1 MLKAQHFKNDGKKD
15 GERELPVH
23 PFDGIVN
30 EPVLHQAVRAYRL
43 NQRQGTA
50 STKTRSEVRGGGRKP
65 WRQKGTGRAR
75 HGSIRSPI
83 WAGGGIT
90 FGPKPKSWRV
100 DLPRKVKSLARRS
113 ALNARAADGRVLIVD
128 ELSWETPK
136 TRRLRE
142 LFEAVGAEGKVL
154 LLTDGVKETVY
165 LSGRNMP
172 HVQVMPFGQESAYH
186 VLWATTVVIETP
198 ALEAS
203 TEAAEEAGLLEK
215 ARARIARVKEAE
227 KEAAEAEK
235 KKAKKKPAKKA
246 KKKKAAKP
254 EPEAKKKEKKEK
266 KPKAK
271 KAEKKKAAEPAVDP
285 DEIELPIVAEL
296 AEFLQGF
303 DDPQLIRAL
312 QERDSRKTAQR
323 HYDARVE
330 ELTGDEEDGDG

>member
-1 MLKAQHFKNDGKKD
+1 QHFKNDGKKD
-15 GERELPVH
+15 GERELPIV

-90 FGPKPKSWRV
+90 FGPRPKSWRV
-100 DLPRKVKSLARRS
+100 DLPRKVKGLARRS

-128 ELSWETPK
+128 DLSWETPK

-154 LLTDGVKETVY
+154 LLTDGVNETVY

-215 ARARIARVKEAE
+215 ARERIARVEEAE
-227 KEAAEAEK
+227 KEAAKAAK
-235 KKAKKKPAKKA
+235 KKAKKKP
-246 KKKKAAKP
+246 KKKAGKP
-254 EPEAKKKEKKEK
+254 
-266 KPKAK
+266 
-271 KAEKKKAAEPAVDP
+271 KAEKKKAAEPSVDL

-296 AEFLQGF
+296 ADFLQDF
-303 DDPQLIRAL
+303 DDPELIRAL

>member
-1 MLKAQHFKNDGKKD
+1 MFKAQHFKSDGKED

-30 EPVLHQAVRAYRL
+30 ESVLHQAVRAYRL

-50 STKTRSEVRGGGRKP
+50 STKIRSEVRGGGRKP

-100 DLPRKVKSLARRS
+100 DLPRKVKGLARRS
-113 ALNARAADGRVLIVD
+113 ALNARAADGRVLLVD
-128 ELSWETPK
+128 ELSWEAPK

-142 LFEAVGAEGKVL
+142 LFETVGAEGKVL
-154 LLTDGVKETVY
+154 LLTDGVKEAVY

-172 HVQVMPFGQESAYH
+172 HVEVMPFGQESAYH
-186 VLWATTVVIETP
+186 VLWATIVVIETP
-198 ALEAS
+198 ALESS

-215 ARARIARVKEAE
+215 ARERIARVKEAE
-227 KEAAEAEK
+227 EEAA
-235 KKAKKKPAKKA
+235 KARKKKPAKKA
-246 KKKKAAKP
+246 KKKA
-254 EPEAKKKEKKEK
+254 EPEAKKKEK
-266 KPKAK
+266 PVAK
-271 KAEKKKAAEPAVDP
+271 KDEGKAEEKAAEPSVEP

-296 AEFLQGF
+296 ADFLQGF
-303 DDPQLIRAL
+303 DDPELIRAL